1 MENTFKTAV
10 DSANSI
16 LILLPTNPDFDQ
28 VAAGLSLY
36 LSLMGGKNIQISVSS
51 PVTVEFNR
59 LVAVNKIATELGNKN
74 LVISFYD
81 YKAEDI
87 ERVSYDIENSQFR
100 LTVIPKP
107 GMSAPPREQIKLTYA
122 GVSADLIILVGGTSD
137 KHFPAIFSKDLVGAK
152 LIHIGNRSLTAD
164 PARGIIS
171 FAVPAPSLS
180 EVVFSLINEVNLTM
194 DPDIATNLLM
204 GIEDAT
210 NNFKSSETNAQTFE
224 MVAALMRSGGR
235 RFAKAGLEPNAFPP
249 GSIPGQIPV
258 SQVPVREEVSLPQE
272 EEIQPTDVKDDQA
285 VEKPPADWLQ
295 PKIYKGTS
303 VS

>member
-1 MENTFKTAV
+1 MENTFKSVV

-28 VAAGLSLY
+28 VASGLSLY
-36 LSLMGGKNIQISVSS
+36 LSLIGGKNIQIAASS

-59 LVAVNKIATELGNKN
+59 LVGVNKIATELGNKN
-74 LVISFYD
+74 LVISLYD

-87 ERVSYDIENSQFR
+87 ERVSYDIENGQFR

-107 GMSAPPREQIKLTYA
+107 GVAAPPREQVKLTYT
-122 GVSADLIILVGGTSD
+122 GVSADLIILVGGTSE
-137 KHFPAIFSKDLVGAK
+137 KYFPAIFSKDLVDAK
-152 LIHIGNRSLTAD
+152 LIHVGNRSLDSD

-171 FAVPAPSLS
+171 FVTPAPSLS
-180 EVVFSLINEVNLTM
+180 EVVFSLINEFNLTM

-204 GIEDAT
+204 GIEQAT
-210 NNFKSSETNAQTFE
+210 DNFRSPETNAQTFE
-224 MVAALMRSGGR
+224 MVAALMRAGGR
-235 RFAKAGLEPNAFPP
+235 RFAKVGLESSAFPP
-249 GSIPGQIPV
+249 GSIPGQMPA
-258 SQVPVREEVSLPQE
+258 SQIQSKQGVTLPQE
-272 EEIQPTDVKDDQA
+272 EGAQQTEVVENQP

-303 VS
+303 LS